1 MRTNWQK
8 FIDRMTNETRARRM
22 DPSKLEEVRILHRQ
36 MLEYLFNMFDEDD
49 VRSIFPLLVLLPL
62 PLLPMLLPVPMPGG

>member
-49 VRSIFPLLVLLPL
+49 VRGLFPLLLLSRCSCCSCCCCWWWW
-62 PLLPMLLPVPMPGG
+62 